1 MRKSAAAILFA
12 VLATACG
19 GGGGGTATI
28 SGGDGTPKQGGTLNV
43 ALESELRTLDP
54 MASTQLVER
63 EVYYNMYDSL
73 VAIDTKLNII
83 PALATKWETPDPKT
97 YVFTLRSGVKFHDGS
112 DFNADVVKFNI
123 ERDIN
128 TKTSFRRGELANV
141 DSVEVKDPQT
151 AIIHLK
157 KPDSTLLSALVDR
170 AGMMVSPKAVAAAG
184 AEFTRAPVGA
194 GTGPFQFVEWK
205 NGDHLTLKKNPAYWQ
220 KGKPYLDTI
229 IFKPITNTDSSLA
242 SLKTGDL
249 DVVRVLSAKDVAGV
263 KADSTLTYREL
274 PGLNF
279 NGFEMNET
287 AAPFND
293 PKKRQAVLTAL
304 DRQQFIKNVN
314 FGIGVESFG
323 PIPPSSWAFDGSEK
337 LYEKADAAKAK
348 ALATGFSFS
357 YKTTNNPD
365 NIQGAQLIK
374 SQLEKAG
381 ITVNIQVEEFG
392 QILNEAEASP
402 PKFEAAGISWSGR
415 IDPDG
420 NMYSWFHTDAPNNDG
435 KYSNPAV
442 DKLLEDARV
451 QTDQAKRRAD
461 YQQAQKQIQTD
472 AVYAFIYH
480 SPAIQAT
487 TNKVKGFTLYPD
499 GMFRFAGTW
508 KS

>member
-1 MRKSAAAILFA
+1 LNERS
-12 VLATACG
+12 
-19 GGGGGTATI
+19 
-28 SGGDGTPKQGGTLNV
+28 TPTCTTRW
-43 ALESELRTLDP
+43 SR
-54 MASTQLVER
+54 STP
-63 EVYYNMYDSL
+63 SS
-73 VAIDTKLNII
+73 TFI

-97 YVFTLRSGVKFHDGS
+97 YVFTLRTGVKFHDGS

-157 KPDSTLLSALVDR
+157 KPDSTPLSALVDR

-205 NGDHLTLKKNPAYWQ
+205 NGDHLTLKKNPNYWQ

-229 IFKPITNTDSSLA
+229 IYKPITNTDSSLA

-293 PKKRQAVLTAL
+293 PKKRQAVLTAH
-304 DRQQFIKNVN
+304 DRLQFIKNVN
-314 FGIGVESFG
+314 FGIGVESLRADPALQLG
-323 PIPPSSWAFDGSEK
+323 LRRLREALREGRRGQGEGSRDRIQ
-337 LYEKADAAKAK
+337 LQLQDDQQPRQHPGRPAD
-348 ALATGFSFS
+348 
-357 YKTTNNPD
+357 
-365 NIQGAQLIK
+365 
-374 SQLEKAG
+374 
-381 ITVNIQVEEFG
+381 QV
-392 QILNEAEASP
+392 
-402 PKFEAAGISWSGR
+402 AAGEGR
-415 IDPDG
+415 HHRQHPGRGVRSDPERG
-420 NMYSWFHTDAPNNDG
+420 
-435 KYSNPAV
+435 
-442 DKLLEDARV
+442 
-451 QTDQAKRRAD
+451 
-461 YQQAQKQIQTD
+461 
-472 AVYAFIYH
+472 
-480 SPAIQAT
+480 
-487 TNKVKGFTLYPD
+487 
-499 GMFRFAGTW
+499 
-508 KS
+508 